1 MAAGAGE
8 LGLAAIGVVLGLF
21 DKLQD
26 LIDDVHQKRSY
37 RLQFSTSRLSQ
48 TEVEGMLRR
57 FRVGFRLRKVIQGV
71 ETVTCWYD
79 VWGSH
84 QKLDE
89 FSEFLFKAENI
100 LSVEYSA

>member
-1 MAAGAGE
+1 M
-8 LGLAAIGVVLGLF
+8 LVLVVLALF

-37 RLQFSTSRLSQ
+37 RLQFSTSRPSQ
-48 TEVEGMLRR
+48 TEVEEMLRR
-57 FRVGFRLRKVIQGV
+57 FRVGFRLRKVIRDV

-89 FSEFLFKAENI
+89 FSDFVVKDGNI
-100 LSVEYSA
+100 RSVEYSA

>member
-1 MAAGAGE
+1 
-8 LGLAAIGVVLGLF
+8 
-21 DKLQD
+21 
-26 LIDDVHQKRSY
+26 
-37 RLQFSTSRLSQ
+37 
-48 TEVEGMLRR
+48 MLRR
-57 FRVGFRLRKVIQGV
+57 FRVGFRLRKVIQDV